1 VILHESKFS
10 LKGFNGAQNFKNVNN
25 CLNAIIA
32 LYLEICDGQWSNIS
46 KVPCYLCCISVT
58 NVSAPKDVLHLLL
71 KKCFFLLQFSN
82 IVELRQLYDNE

>member
-1 VILHESKFS
+1 MS
-10 LKGFNGAQNFKNVNN
+10 QNFHLKVLIEHNTVKNPNN

-32 LYLEICDGQWSNIS
+32 LYLEICGGQWSNIS